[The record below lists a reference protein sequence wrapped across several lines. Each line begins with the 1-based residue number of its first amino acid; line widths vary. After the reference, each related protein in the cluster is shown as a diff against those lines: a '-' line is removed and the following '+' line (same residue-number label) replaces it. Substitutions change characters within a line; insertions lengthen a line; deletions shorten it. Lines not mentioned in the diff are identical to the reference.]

1 MRISIASLVA
11 VLVMV
16 LAAAPGAHGQKGGP
30 AQVLLGGQGVVSPDG
45 KTRYVALTTGRQTIV
60 SFVQVKSGQV
70 LRWRQMPGYFGVP
83 VISLDGTTEGVSRD
97 GRTLVLATPTG
108 GGSTQ
113 FALIDTKTL
122 RLRRIDLEGTWSY
135 DAISPDGSLLYL
147 IQYSGYGSA
156 APTYRVRAYD
166 VAARRMLARPVVDP
180 ANGERLMRGWSV
192 TRKTTS
198 DGRWAYTLYARA
210 KGQPFV
216 HVLDTTRRQAL
227 CVDLPLELEQSR
239 QMGLRLALRADRMLD
254 VRERGRTVATVDM
267 RRFVVHRH

>member
-1 MRISIASLVA
+1 MRISIASLVV
-11 VLVMV
+11 VLVTI
-16 LAAAPGAHGQKGGP
+16 LATASGAHGQKGGP

-45 KTRYVALTTGRQTIV
+45 KTRYVALSTGNQTIV
-60 SFVQVKSGQV
+60 SFVRVKSGHV
-70 LRWRQMPGYFGVP
+70 LRWVQTPGYFGVP
-83 VISLDGTTEGVSRD
+83 VIALDGTTEGVSRD
-97 GRTLVLATPTG
+97 GRKLVLATPSG
-108 GGSTQ
+108 GTSTQ
-113 FALIDTKTL
+113 FALVDTKTL
-122 RLRRIDLEGTWSY
+122 RISRVHFQGTWSY

-180 ANGERLMRGWSV
+180 KNGERLMRGWSV

-210 KGQPFV
+210 KGRPFV

-227 CVDLPLELEQSR
+227 CVDLPLRLEQSR
-239 QMGLRLALRADRMLD
+239 QMGLRLALHANRMLA
-254 VRERGRTVATVDM
+254 VRDAGRTVATVDM
-267 RRFVVHRH
+267 RRFVVHKH